1 MTWNYRRVA
10 VKYDDGYTEYGIY
23 EVYYDSDGKILART
37 ENPVGVA
44 SDSEYNLG
52 RVYEMMDEAFNQPVL
67 TDDDF
72 ALDNDDA

>member
-10 VKYDDGYTEYGIY
+10 IKYDDGYTEYGIY
-23 EVYYDSDGKILART
+23 EVYYDSDGSILART
-37 ENPVGVA
+37 EDPVGVT

-67 TDDDF
+67 TDEDF
-72 ALDNDDA
+72 NNA